1 MKIKIIKG
9 IIKIFTILL
18 VAFTSYYL
26 EKIAQLPTFHLI
38 PGVSLFFPLSI
49 WIILSFYL
57 FGFYAAIGI
66 IIGSILSP
74 WRPNAPLYQLI
85 INGLIHCVEGFIPY
99 IILRGKGEDISLQKH
114 STLLK
119 FLGLGL
125 LLGTWLSASFGSIFQ
140 YLRYK
145 ELSGDV
151 ILRWFSRWTS
161 DLISAFAF
169 ALPIILL
176 IQPLLLKIPQN
187 IKNLILDKIHT
198 KPYTFKALKIQ
209 LTKKEYFLF
218 SIIFLLFWSLIFISF
233 SASFEITLNWF
244 SVLFLFPVLYIAIK
258 TGFKGSIYFTAAA
271 AIGLLSLVFLHGIP
285 QENPLLLIT
294 LYLNIIVIF
303 FAGSAAG
310 ILSEANF
317 LKINEIK
324 KLHDFASQL
333 VAKKA
338 APEVL
343 QELAKTLMETLQLKG
358 IIINPSNGNK
368 SVLPEDLKID
378 GNEAKETMLI
388 KADGMTFG
396 TLELIKYD
404 PTPFSEKSIHIA
416 ESAIRQAA
424 IALDNTRI
432 YENLEFK
439 VKELKALFDV
449 AKALLVTLD
458 INEILKRT
466 ITSLSQ
472 AFHLSIAYIFL
483 KNKDGTLSLKAASGI
498 EPEKIT
504 IRTLKPGEG
513 IIGVC
518 FQTGK
523 LKYVPNVGEDND
535 YIEMNP
541 GIHSQLA
548 IPLTIKEEV
557 IGVLSLESY
566 LPDAFRAEDIQL
578 IKAVSAQLALAIRQV
593 QLHGELEQAHITL
606 KDTYFETMQA
616 LCNAVEA
623 KDKYTQGHVE
633 RTATYALEVGIR
645 LGLNEDQLDNLRLAS
660 MLHDIGKIG
669 VPEDLLQKTSYLTPR
684 EREIIKRHVDI
695 GVQILQEIDFLK
707 PAIPAIYYHQEWYSG
722 YDGVENFGYP
732 VGLKGEEIPIEARI
746 IAVVDSFDAMTSTR
760 PYRKALSW
768 DEAVKRL
775 IIEKGR
781 QFDPKIVDV
790 FIDILQSSYNYRL
803 PSEIRY
809 LMLLPPLKGK
819 PPKGYEPTEVWP
831 PKTGV

>member
-1 MKIKIIKG
+1 MNQKFLRFFVQIIV
-9 IIKIFTILL
+9 ILI
-18 VAFTSYYL
+18 VAFVSIAF
-26 EKIAQLPTFHLI
+26 EKIAQLPLFHLI
-38 PGVSLFFPLSI
+38 PGVSLFFPLSA

-57 FGFYAAIGI
+57 FGFTAAIGVI
-66 IIGSILSP
+66 LSSILAP
-74 WRPNAPLYQLI
+74 WNPQAPLHQGI
-85 INGLIHCVEGFIPY
+85 INGLIHCIEGLIPY
-99 IILRGKGEDISLQKH
+99 LILRGRGEDVSLQKH

-125 LLGTWLSASFGSIFQ
+125 LLGTWINASLGSIFQ
-140 YLRYK
+140 YFRYK
-145 ELSGDV
+145 ELSGDM

-161 DLISAFAF
+161 DLIAVFAF
-169 ALPIILL
+169 ALPVLFL
-176 IQPLLLKIPQN
+176 IQPLLSKIPEK
-187 IKNLILDKIHT
+187 IKNLVLDKIHK
-198 KPYTFKALKIQ
+198 KPFTFKAIKIK
-209 LTKKEYFLF
+209 LTLKEYILF
-218 SIIFLLFWSLIFISF
+218 ASIFLLFWALMFISF
-233 SASFEITLNWF
+233 SASFEITLTWF
-244 SVLFLFPVLYIAIK
+244 STLFLFPVLYIAIK
-258 TGFKGSIYFTAAA
+258 GGFKGSIYFTAITAL
-271 AIGLLSLVFLHGIP
+271 GLLFLIFFHGIP
-285 QENPLLLIT
+285 KENPILLVT
-294 LYLNIIVIF
+294 FHLNLLVIF

-317 LKINEIK
+317 LKISEIK
-324 KLHDFASQL
+324 KLHDFASQM
-333 VAKKA
+333 VIKKA

-343 QELAKTLMETLQLKG
+343 QELAKTLVETLQLKG
-358 IIINPSNGNK
+358 IRIYPTEGNPQNW
-368 SVLPEDLKID
+368 PQDLKVD
-378 GNEAKETMLI
+378 GDEAKETMLI

-396 TLELIKYD
+396 TLELIKND
-404 PTPFSEKSIHIA
+404 PNPFSEKSIQIA
-416 ESAIRQAA
+416 ESVIRQAA
-424 IALDNTRI
+424 IALDNTRV

-449 AKALLVTLD
+449 AKVLLVTLD

-483 KNKDGTLSLKAASGI
+483 KNKDNTLSLKASSGV

-504 IRTLKPGEG
+504 LKTLKAGEG
-513 IIGVC
+513 IIGSC
-518 FQTGK
+518 FSSGK
-523 LKYVPNVGEDND
+523 VRYSPNVKEDPD
-535 YIEMNP
+535 YIEMIP

-548 IPLTIKEEV
+548 IPLAIKEEV

-593 QLHGELEQAHITL
+593 QLHTELEQAHITL

-645 LGLNEDQLDNLRLAS
+645 MGLSENQLDNLRLAS

-669 VPEDLLQKTSYLTPR
+669 IPEDLLQKTSYLTPK

-707 PAIPAIYYHQEWYSG
+707 AAIPAIYYHQEWYSG
-722 YDGVENFGYP
+722 YDGVESFGYP
-732 VGLKGEEIPIEARI
+732 VGIKGEEIPIEARI

-760 PYRKALSW
+760 PYRKALTW

-781 QFDPKIVDV
+781 QFDPVIVDT

-803 PSEIRY
+803 PSELRY

-819 PPKGYEPTEVWP
+819 PPKGYELPEPWP
-831 PKTGV
+831 PKTN

>member
-1 MKIKIIKG
+1 MMQKTLKILAQILII
-9 IIKIFTILL
+9 IVVAL
-18 VAFTSYYL
+18 VSTSL
-26 EKIAQLPTFHLI
+26 EKLAQLPLFHVI
-38 PGVSLFFPLSI
+38 PGVSLFFPLTA
-49 WIILSFYL
+49 WIIISFYL
-57 FGFYAAIGI
+57 FGFTAAGGI
-66 IIGSILSP
+66 ILGSILAP
-74 WRPNAPLYQLI
+74 WNPQAPIHQTF
-85 INGLIHCVEGFIPY
+85 INGLIHCIEGIIPY
-99 IILRGKGEDISLQKH
+99 LILRGKGEDVSLQKH
-114 STLLK
+114 STLIK

-125 LLGTWLSASFGSIFQ
+125 LLGTWINASFGSLFQ

-145 ELSGDV
+145 DLSGDM

-161 DLISAFAF
+161 DLIAAFAF
-169 ALPIILL
+169 ALPILFL
-176 IQPLLLKIPQN
+176 IQPLLLKIPEK
-187 IKNLILDKIHT
+187 IKNLFLDKIHK
-198 KPYTFKALKIQ
+198 KPFTFKAIKIK
-209 LTKKEYFLF
+209 LTVKEYFLF
-218 SIIFLLFWSLIFISF
+218 TAVFLLFWSLIFISF
-233 SASFEITLNWF
+233 SASFEITLIWF
-244 SVLFLFPVLYIAIK
+244 STLFLFPVLYIAIK
-258 TGFKGSIYFTAAA
+258 GGFKGSMYFTAITAL
-271 AIGLLSLVFLHGIP
+271 GLLFLIFFHGIP
-285 QENPLLLIT
+285 KEDPVLLIT
-294 LYLNIIVIF
+294 FHLNLLMIF

-317 LKINEIK
+317 LKISEIK
-324 KLHDFASQL
+324 KLHQFASQM
-333 VAKKA
+333 VIKKA

-343 QELAKTLMETLQLKG
+343 QELAKTLIETLQLKG
-358 IIINPSNGNK
+358 IRIFPVEGKPQNW
-368 SVLPEDLKID
+368 PEDLKVD
-378 GNEAKETMLI
+378 GDEAKETMLI

-396 TLELIKYD
+396 TLELIKND
-404 PTPFSEKSIHIA
+404 PNPFSEKSINIA
-416 ESAIRQAA
+416 ESVIRQAA
-424 IALDNTRI
+424 IALDNSRI

-483 KNKDGTLSLKAASGI
+483 KNKDNTLSLKASSGV

-504 IRTLKPGEG
+504 IKTLKPGEG
-513 IIGVC
+513 IIGSC

-523 LKYVPNVGEDND
+523 VRYSPNVKEDPD

-548 IPLTIKEEV
+548 IPLSIKEEV

-593 QLHGELEQAHITL
+593 QLHTELEQAHITL

-645 LGLNEDQLDNLRLAS
+645 MGLSEDQLDNLRLAS

-669 VPEDLLQKTSYLTPR
+669 IPEDLLQKSSYLTPR

-722 YDGVENFGYP
+722 YDGVESFGYP
-732 VGLKGEEIPIEARI
+732 VGIKGEEIPIEARI

-781 QFDPKIVDV
+781 QFDPAIVDI

-803 PSEIRY
+803 PSELRY

-819 PPKGYEPTEVWP
+819 PPKGYELPEPWP
-831 PKTGV
+831 PKTN

>member
-1 MKIKIIKG
+1 MKE
-9 IIKIFTILL
+9 ILL
-18 VAFTSYYL
+18 KNSIKVLIISIIAIVGYYF
-26 EKIAQLPTFHLI
+26 EKIAQLPFFHLI
-38 PGVSLFFPLSI
+38 PGVSLFFPLTI

-66 IIGSILSP
+66 IIGSILAP
-74 WRPNAPLYQLI
+74 WRPGAPLYQLI
-85 INGLIHCVEGFIPY
+85 INGLIHCIEGGIPY
-99 IILRGKGEDISLQKH
+99 IILRGKGEDPSLQKH
-114 STLLK
+114 STLIK

-125 LLGTWLSASFGSIFQ
+125 LLGTWLSASFGSLFQ

-145 ELSGDV
+145 EYSGDM

-161 DLISAFAF
+161 DLIAAFAF

-176 IQPLLLKIPQN
+176 IQPLLSIIPEKYKQ
-187 IKNLILDKIHT
+187 IILDKIHK
-198 KPYTFKALKIQ
+198 KPFKFNPIKIK
-209 LTKKEYFLF
+209 LTVREYFLF

-258 TGFKGSIYFTAAA
+258 TGFKGSIYFAALA
-271 AIGLLSLVFLHGIP
+271 AIGLLILIFLHGIP

-294 LYLNIIVIF
+294 FYLNIIVIF

-310 ILSEANF
+310 ILSESNY
-317 LKINEIK
+317 LKISEIK

-338 APEVL
+338 APEVM
-343 QELAKTLMETLQLKG
+343 QELAKTLLETLQLKG
-358 IIINPSNGNK
+358 VIINPSKGE
-368 SVLPEDLKID
+368 SSTLPENLKID
-378 GNEAKETMLI
+378 GDEAKETMLI

-424 IALDNTRI
+424 VALDNTRI
-432 YENLEFK
+432 YESLEFK

-483 KNKDGTLSLKAASGI
+483 KNKDNTISLKAASGI

-504 IRTLKPGEG
+504 IKTLKPGEG
-513 IIGVC
+513 IIGAC
-518 FQTGK
+518 FQSGK
-523 LKYVPNVGEDND
+523 IRYAPNVKEDKD

-548 IPLTIKEEV
+548 IPLSIKEEV

-566 LPDAFRAEDIQL
+566 LPDAFKAEDIQL

-593 QLHGELEQAHITL
+593 QLHGELEQAHVTL

-645 LGLNEDQLDNLRLAS
+645 LGLNEEQLDNLRLAS

-669 VPEDLLQKTSYLTPR
+669 IPEDLLQKSSYLSPR

-722 YDGVENFGYP
+722 YDGVESFGYP
-732 VGLKGEEIPIEARI
+732 VGLKGEEIPVEARI
-746 IAVVDSFDAMTSTR
+746 IAVVDSFDAMTSSR

-775 IIEKGR
+775 IIEKAR
-781 QFDPKIVDV
+781 QFDPIIVDV

-803 PSEIRY
+803 PSELRY
-809 LMLLPPLKGK
+809 LLLLPPLKGK
-819 PPKGYEPTEVWP
+819 PPKGYEPTEAWP
-831 PKTGV
+831 PKT

>member
-1 MKIKIIKG
+1 MNEKVIKTLFKLII
-9 IIKIFTILL
+9 ILL
-18 VAFTSYYL
+18 IALVSASF
-26 EKIAQLPTFHLI
+26 EKIAQMPVFHLI
-38 PGVSLFFPLSI
+38 PGVSLFFPLTA
-49 WIILSFYL
+49 WVIISFYF
-57 FGFYAAIGI
+57 FGLYAGVGI
-66 IIGSILSP
+66 IIGSILAP
-74 WRPNAPLYQLI
+74 WKPDTPILQSI
-85 INGLIHCVEGFIPY
+85 INGAIHCIEGVIPY
-99 IILRGKGEDISLQKH
+99 LILRGKGEDVSLQKH

-119 FLGLGL
+119 FLGFGL
-125 LLGTWLSASFGSIFQ
+125 LLGTWINASFGSLFQ

-145 ELSGDV
+145 ELTGDM
-151 ILRWFSRWTS
+151 IMRWFSRWTS
-161 DLISAFAF
+161 DLIAAFAF
-169 ALPIILL
+169 ALPFILL
-176 IQPLLLKIPQN
+176 IQPFLIKIPEKIKLLL
-187 IKNLILDKIHT
+187 LDKIHK
-198 KPYTFKALKIQ
+198 KPFSFKALKIK
-209 LTKKEYFLF
+209 LSIKEYFLF
-218 SIIFLLFWSLIFISF
+218 SIVFLLFWSLIFISF

-244 SVLFLFPVLYIAIK
+244 SILFLFPVLYIAIK
-258 TGFKGSIYFTAAA
+258 SGFKGSIYFTAIT
-271 AIGLLSLVFLHGIP
+271 AIGLLGLIFLHGIP
-285 QENPLLLIT
+285 KENPFLLVT
-294 LYLNIIVIF
+294 FHLNILVIF

-310 ILSEANF
+310 ILSESNF
-317 LKINEIK
+317 LKISEIK

-333 VAKKA
+333 VIKKA

-358 IIINPSNGNK
+358 VRIQPQDGKPQNW
-368 SVLPEDLKID
+368 PEDLKLEGD
-378 GNEAKETMLI
+378 EAIETFLI

-396 TLELIKYD
+396 TLELFKHD
-404 PTPFSEKSIHIA
+404 PAPFSEKSIHIA
-416 ESAIRQAA
+416 ESAVKQAA

-483 KNKDGTLSLKAASGI
+483 KNKDDSLSLKASSGI

-504 IRTLKPGEG
+504 MKTLKSGQG
-513 IIGVC
+513 IIGSV

-523 LKYVPNVGEDND
+523 LKYAANVQEDND
-535 YIEMNP
+535 YIEVIP

-548 IPLTIKEEV
+548 IPLAIKDEV

-578 IKAVSAQLALAIRQV
+578 IKAVSAQLALAIKQV

-645 LGLNEDQLDNLRLAS
+645 LGLSEDQLDNLRLAS

-669 VPEDLLQKTSYLTPR
+669 IPEDLLQKTSYLTPR

-707 PAIPAIYYHQEWYSG
+707 PAIPAIYYHQEWYAG
-722 YDGVENFGYP
+722 YDGVESFGYP
-732 VGLKGEEIPIEARI
+732 VGIKGEEIPIEARI

-760 PYRKALSW
+760 PYRKAMSW
-768 DEAVKRL
+768 DDSIKRI

-803 PSEIRY
+803 PSELRY

-819 PPKGYEPTEVWP
+819 PPKGYELGEPWP
-831 PKTGV
+831 PKSN

>member
-1 MKIKIIKG
+1 MIQKATRVFAQIIVV
-9 IIKIFTILL
+9 L
-18 VAFTSYYL
+18 VIALVSMSL
-26 EKIAQLPTFHLI
+26 EKLAQLPLFHII
-38 PGVSLFFPLSI
+38 PGVSLFFPLTA
-49 WIILSFYL
+49 WIIVSFYL
-57 FGFYAAIGI
+57 FGFTAAGGVIL
-66 IIGSILSP
+66 GSILAP
-74 WRPNAPLYQLI
+74 WNPQAPLYQCI
-85 INGLIHCVEGFIPY
+85 INGLIHCIEGVIPY
-99 IILRGKGEDISLQKH
+99 IILRGKGEDVSLQKH
-114 STLLK
+114 STLIK

-125 LLGTWLSASFGSIFQ
+125 LLGTWINASFGSLFQ

-145 ELSGDV
+145 ELSGDM

-161 DLISAFAF
+161 DLIAAFAF
-169 ALPIILL
+169 ALPILFL
-176 IQPLLLKIPQN
+176 IQPLLQKIPER
-187 IKNLILDKIHT
+187 IKGLFLDKIHK

-209 LTKKEYFLF
+209 LTLREYFLF
-218 SIIFLLFWSLIFISF
+218 TAVFLLFWSLIFISF
-233 SASFEITLNWF
+233 SASFEITLIWF
-244 SVLFLFPVLYIAIK
+244 STLFLFPVLYIAIK
-258 TGFKGSIYFTAAA
+258 SGFKGSMYFTAIT
-271 AIGLLSLVFLHGIP
+271 AIGLLFLIFFHGIP
-285 QENPLLLIT
+285 KDNPILLIT
-294 LYLNIIVIF
+294 FHLNLLVIF

-317 LKINEIK
+317 LKISEIK
-324 KLHDFASQL
+324 KLHNFASQM
-333 VAKKA
+333 VIKKA

-343 QELAKTLMETLQLKG
+343 QELARTLVETLQLKG
-358 IIINPSNGNK
+358 IRIYPSEGKPQNW
-368 SVLPEDLKID
+368 PENLEID
-378 GNEAKETMLI
+378 GDEAKETMLI

-396 TLELIKYD
+396 TLELIKND
-404 PTPFSEKSIHIA
+404 SSPFSEKSLNIA
-416 ESAIRQAA
+416 ESVIRQAA
-424 IALDNTRI
+424 IALDNSRI

-449 AKALLVTLD
+449 AKALLVSLD

-483 KNKDGTLSLKAASGI
+483 KNKDNTLSLKASSGV
-498 EPEKIT
+498 ETEKIT
-504 IRTLKPGEG
+504 IKTLKPGEG
-513 IIGVC
+513 IIGSC
-518 FQTGK
+518 FKSGK
-523 LKYVPNVGEDND
+523 IRYSPNVKEDPD

-548 IPLTIKEEV
+548 IPLAIKEEV

-566 LPDAFRAEDIQL
+566 LPDAFKAEDIQL

-593 QLHGELEQAHITL
+593 QLHAELEQAHITL

-645 LGLNEDQLDNLRLAS
+645 MGLTEEQLDNLRLAS

-669 VPEDLLQKTSYLTPR
+669 IPEDLLQKSSYLTPR

-695 GVQILQEIDFLK
+695 GVQILQEIDFLR

-722 YDGVENFGYP
+722 YDGVESFGYP
-732 VGLKGEEIPIEARI
+732 VGIKGEEIPIEARI

-781 QFDPKIVDV
+781 QFDPAIVDI

-803 PSEIRY
+803 PSELRY

-819 PPKGYEPTEVWP
+819 PPKGYELPEHWP
-831 PKTGV
+831 PKIS

>member
-1 MKIKIIKG
+1 MKLKLKSILIKLI
-9 IIKIFTILL
+9 TILL
-18 VAFTSYYL
+18 IAIISASL
-26 EKIAQLPTFHLI
+26 EKTAQLPFFHLI
-38 PGVSLFFPLSI
+38 PGVSLFFPLTA
-49 WIILSFYL
+49 WIIISFYL
-57 FGFYAAIGI
+57 FGLYAVIGI
-66 IIGSILSP
+66 VIGSILAP
-74 WRPNAPLYQLI
+74 WKPETPITQSI
-85 INGLIHCVEGFIPY
+85 INGLIHCIEGVIPY
-99 IILRGKGEDISLQKH
+99 IILRGKGEDVSLQKH

-125 LLGTWLSASFGSIFQ
+125 LLGTWLNASFGSFFQ

-145 ELSGDV
+145 ELTGDM

-169 ALPIILL
+169 ALPLILL
-176 IQPLLLKIPQN
+176 IQPFLRKIPEK
-187 IKNLILDKIHT
+187 IKTLIFDKIHK
-198 KPYTFKALKIQ
+198 KPFSFKPLKIK
-209 LTKKEYFLF
+209 LTIREHFLF
-218 SIIFLLFWSLIFISF
+218 SIVFLLFWSLIFISF

-244 SVLFLFPVLYIAIK
+244 SILFLFPVLYIAIK
-258 TGFKGSIYFTAAA
+258 GGFKGSIYFTAIT
-271 AIGLLSLVFLHGIP
+271 AIGLLGLIFLHGIP
-285 QENPLLLIT
+285 KENPILLVT
-294 LYLNIIVIF
+294 FYLNILVIF

-310 ILSEANF
+310 ILSEANH
-317 LKINEIK
+317 LKISEIK
-324 KLHDFASQL
+324 KLHSFASQL
-333 VAKKA
+333 VIKKA

-343 QELAKTLMETLQLKG
+343 QELAKTLLETLQLKG
-358 IIINPSNGNK
+358 IRIRPVEGQAQNWPS
-368 SVLPEDLKID
+368 DLLIE
-378 GNEAKETMLI
+378 GSEAKETILI

-396 TLELIKYD
+396 TLELIKQD
-404 PTPFSEKSIHIA
+404 SSPFSEKSIHIA
-416 ESAIRQAA
+416 ESAVKQAA

-483 KNKDGTLSLKAASGI
+483 KNKDNTLSLKASSGI

-504 IRTLKPGEG
+504 IRTLNPGQG
-513 IIGVC
+513 IIGSVYAS
-518 FQTGK
+518 GK
-523 LKYVPNVGEDND
+523 LRYAPNVEDDPD
-535 YIEMNP
+535 YIEVIP

-548 IPLTIKEEV
+548 IPLAIKDEV

-566 LPDAFRAEDIQL
+566 LPEAFKSEDIQL
-578 IKAVSAQLALAIRQV
+578 IKAVAAQLALAIKQV
-593 QLHGELEQAHITL
+593 QLHGELEQAHFTL

-633 RTATYALEVGIR
+633 RTATYALEIGIR
-645 LGLNEDQLDNLRLAS
+645 FGLSEDKLDNLRLAA

-669 VPEDLLQKTSYLTPR
+669 IPEDLLQKTSFLSPR

-722 YDGVENFGYP
+722 YDGQESFGYP

-746 IAVVDSFDAMTSTR
+746 IGVVDSFDAMTSTR

-781 QFDPKIVDV
+781 QFDPQIVDL

-819 PPKGYEPTEVWP
+819 PPKGYELPESWP
-831 PKTGV
+831 PKIS